1 MVNGKIFCVI
11 VNEKYI
17 FDEING
23 ELDIIFIVDGY
34 FYIIQD
40 NLFYNVEVL
49 GMNYNEKVFELKIN
63 GVIYEVKFEDEYDQ
77 LVKWFGLFVVMY
89 QVVKDINVFM
99 FGLVLEVSVE
109 VGQEVEEGM
118 LLLILEVMKMENVI
132 KVLGIG
138 VVKNVNVF
146 KGEVV
151 EKNYLLIEME

>member
-1 MVNGKIFCVI
+1 
-11 VNEKYI
+11 
-17 FDEING
+17 
-23 ELDIIFIVDGY
+23 
-34 FYIIQD
+34 
-40 NLFYNVEVL
+40 
-49 GMNYNEKVFELKIN
+49 
-63 GVIYEVKFEDEYDQ
+63 
-77 LVKWFGLFVVMY
+77 MY

-109 VGQEVEEGM
+109 AGQEVEEGI

-138 VVKNVNVF
+138 VVKKVNVF

>member
-17 FDEING
+17 FDEIKG

-77 LVKWFGLFVVMY
+77 LVK
-89 QVVKDINVFM
+89 
-99 FGLVLEVSVE
+99 
-109 VGQEVEEGM
+109 
-118 LLLILEVMKMENVI
+118 
-132 KVLGIG
+132 
-138 VVKNVNVF
+138 
-146 KGEVV
+146 
-151 EKNYLLIEME
+151 